1 MEFDQIK
8 LADRLK
14 QAREA
19 AGLSIEEVGALL
31 GAHYVGTESMAI
43 KSGIEEI
50 ERIEAG
56 QESVG
61 NLWIIYFARLYG
73 CSVSR
78 LVAEPIDLAG
88 HSPIEA
94 FNLELITEGRLM
106 ELLGV
111 PRLEARRM
119 VDEQQKITGE
129 AA

>member
-1 MEFDQIK
+1 MNNIR
-8 LADRLK
+8 LADRLR

-31 GAHYVGTESMAI
+31 ASRYVGPEAMTI
-43 KSGIEEI
+43 NSGIEEI
-50 ERIEAG
+50 EGIEAG

-61 NLWIIYFARLYG
+61 NLLIIYFARLYG

-94 FNLELITEGRLM
+94 FNLDLITEGWLM

-111 PRLEARRM
+111 SRLEARRM
-119 VDEQQKITGE
+119 VDEQQNKQE
-129 AA
+129 KHHD